1 MTASPQDFALDGR
14 TALVTGGGRGIG
26 AASAVALAEAG
37 ADVTIVARTLEQ
49 LEATAAQVRALGRL
63 ARVAVADV
71 NDLDRLAAVVSE
83 SVADFGRLDVLVNVA
98 GGAAPAPFV
107 HTSSAA
113 LEAAFHFN
121 VATAFE
127 LSKLAV
133 PHMLAGE
140 GGSIVN
146 ITSTMG
152 RLADR
157 GYATYGTAKAALAH
171 LTRLMAFDLAP
182 RIRVNAVAPGAIA
195 TDALDTVL
203 TDDLRAAMIAATP
216 LRRLGNPRDI
226 AMAVLY
232 LVSPAGSYLTGKIL
246 EVDGG
251 IETPNLSLGLPD
263 L

>member
-1 MTASPQDFALDGR
+1 
-14 TALVTGGGRGIG
+14 
-26 AASAVALAEAG
+26 
-37 ADVTIVARTLEQ
+37 
-49 LEATAAQVRALGRL
+49 
-63 ARVAVADV
+63 
-71 NDLDRLAAVVSE
+71 
-83 SVADFGRLDVLVNVA
+83 
-98 GGAAPAPFV
+98 
-107 HTSSAA
+107 
-113 LEAAFHFN
+113 
-121 VATAFE
+121 
-127 LSKLAV
+127 
-133 PHMLAGE
+133 
-140 GGSIVN
+140 
-146 ITSTMG
+146 
-152 RLADR
+152 
-157 GYATYGTAKAALAH
+157 
-171 LTRLMAFDLAP
+171 MAFDLAP

>member
-1 MTASPQDFALDGR
+1 
-14 TALVTGGGRGIG
+14 
-26 AASAVALAEAG
+26 
-37 ADVTIVARTLEQ
+37 
-49 LEATAAQVRALGRL
+49 
-63 ARVAVADV
+63 
-71 NDLDRLAAVVSE
+71 
-83 SVADFGRLDVLVNVA
+83 
-98 GGAAPAPFV
+98 
-107 HTSSAA
+107 
-113 LEAAFHFN
+113 
-121 VATAFE
+121 
-127 LSKLAV
+127 
-133 PHMLAGE
+133 MLAGE

-157 GYATYGTAKAALAH
+157 GYAVYGTAKAALAH

-203 TDDLRAAMIAATP
+203 TDELRAAMIAATP

>member
-1 MTASPQDFALDGR
+1 MTAPPQDFSLVGR
-14 TALVTGGGRGIG
+14 AALVTGGGRGIG
-26 AASAVALAEAG
+26 AATAIALAEAG
-37 ADVTIVARTLEQ
+37 ADVTIVARTVEQ
-49 LEATAAQVRALGRL
+49 LEATAAQVRAAGRR

-71 NDLDRLAAVVSE
+71 NDLDRLAEVVE
-83 SVADFGRLDVLVNVA
+83 HAATEFGRLDVLVNVA
-98 GGAAPAPFV
+98 GGAAPAALA
-107 HTSSAA
+107 HTSTRA
-113 LEAAFHFN
+113 LEQAFHFN
-121 VATAFE
+121 VSTSFE

-133 PHMLAGE
+133 PHMLAGD

-157 GYATYGTAKAALAH
+157 GYAAYGTAKAALAH

-195 TDALDTVL
+195 TDALDSVL
-203 TDDLRAAMIAATP
+203 TDELRAAMIAATP
-216 LRRLGNPRDI
+216 LRRLGDPRDI

-232 LVSPAGSYLTGKIL
+232 LSSPAGSYLTGKIL